1 MINTAAGSGTAP
13 YWGNRSR
20 ISWGAVFAGAVVAV
34 ATTILLSLLGAA
46 MGAGSIHTTTDLSN
60 YGTGAALWE
69 IINLALSMAFGGY
82 VTSRLSGTHS
92 HLDGELHGVTMWGI
106 AVLLGSLLLAHALSG
121 LLGFLAPGVGS
132 VVSRAIGSPG
142 VVSSVVSGVVP
153 PEVNPQAEID
163 RLRQSLSNSG
173 DPTTMTREQIGAEI
187 AALVRNSIPNG
198 SLSEPDRTR
207 LVNLVAAQSAVTRE
221 EATRRVTR
229 LEDDAKAR
237 LAQVEQKAR
246 VAADE
251 VARSTATAA
260 RALFTALT
268 VGLLSALVGAWLGTR
283 HKRVLHP
290 VVEHAYHPLADEH
303 AYAVHAVHEPAYARP
318 LYERAEPSSVS
329 VYDDTGRL
337 VSQYLR
343 GATFPVNKQNLLRLA
358 RSRNAGS
365 SLLQSIEHMADRSYA
380 NTDEVL
386 KALGSMAAH

>member
-1 MINTAAGSGTAP
+1 MTMINTAAGSGTSAP

-34 ATTILLSLLGAA
+34 ATTILLSVLGAA
-46 MGAGSIHTTTDLSN
+46 MGAGSIHALDATATDLSN
-60 YGTGAALWE
+60 YGTGAAIWE

-106 AVLLGSLLLAHALSG
+106 AVLLGSVLLAHALSG
-121 LLGFLAPGVGS
+121 LLGLVGPGVGS
-132 VVSRAIGSPG
+132 VVSRTVGGPG
-142 VVSSVVSGVVP
+142 AVSGVVSGVVP
-153 PEVNPQAEID
+153 SGLNPQAEID
-163 RLRQSLSNSG
+163 RMQQSLSNSG

-187 AALVRNSIPNG
+187 AALVRNNISSGI
-198 SLSEPDRTR
+198 LSDPDRTR
-207 LVNLVAAQSAVTRE
+207 LANLVAAQSGVTRE

-260 RALFTALT
+260 RALFTALV
-268 VGLLSALVGAWLGTR
+268 VGLLSALIGAWLGTR

-343 GATFPVNKQNLLRLA
+343 GVTFPVNKQDLLRLA
-358 RSRNAGS
+358 RSRNAGRR
-365 SLLQSIEHMADRSYA
+365 LLQSSEHMADRAY
-380 NTDEVL
+380 
-386 KALGSMAAH
+386 